1 MIAFSQ
7 FFAKEADFSVTQTFY
22 GCQNRIIL
30 VSLFDSKTVIGANQ
44 KK

>member
-7 FFAKEADFSVTQTFY
+7 FFAKEADFAVTQTFY

-44 KK
+44 KT